1 MENNKT
7 NKGLVWLVVILIILV
22 IGLMG
27 FIIYKEF
34 FVNNNLSNENDLNK
48 TTTTTEQIN
57 IKIDEN
63 KDWVY
68 DAKYVPNVKQ
78 QTYTAWDETYNVNDY
93 KAPYININS
102 TYAKT
107 INNEIKKIY
116 DSAMQ
121 VFNNGIEDEMSYI
134 DTFKYN
140 YYLKKN
146 ILSIVLTTGY
156 GGTDVVYPDYHIFNI
171 DIDNGNEI
179 TFENI
184 LNYKNITETNFDDK
198 AKNAIIE
205 EYDTFYKD
213 INKTDD
219 LYVEYY
225 ESLKQQTLED
235 YNNDKDKK
243 CYIDNNGNLNLL
255 ATISFPAG
263 REYADKLI
271 AIK

>member
-68 DAKYVPNVKQ
+68 DANYVPNVKQ

-102 TYAKT
+102 TYA
-107 INNEIKKIY
+107 
-116 DSAMQ
+116 
-121 VFNNGIEDEMSYI
+121 
-134 DTFKYN
+134 
-140 YYLKKN
+140 
-146 ILSIVLTTGY
+146 
-156 GGTDVVYPDYHIFNI
+156 
-171 DIDNGNEI
+171 
-179 TFENI
+179 
-184 LNYKNITETNFDDK
+184 
-198 AKNAIIE
+198 
-205 EYDTFYKD
+205 
-213 INKTDD
+213 
-219 LYVEYY
+219 
-225 ESLKQQTLED
+225 
-235 YNNDKDKK
+235 
-243 CYIDNNGNLNLL
+243 
-255 ATISFPAG
+255 
-263 REYADKLI
+263 
-271 AIK
+271 